1 MKEVKNL
8 KAPPRVWAWQLH
20 RQTFQPLVSVSLSFR
35 SLPDVHK
42 QRWNIGTVVNRWF
55 SCFFTSQVWSG
66 ACATTRTQTT
76 VHLPVTG
83 EQDHEMLE
91 LPDVG
96 RALSWTL
103 AEPFLFSRSTSAQYI
118 LFLKMKKKNLQSDFT
133 SNWRSYFLHCNEN
146 ISTWTYD
153 SQTALTRLPCR
164 LYTCMKTQ
172 TIPQSLN
179 TTGMSMSRRDDQRAD
194 P

>member
-1 MKEVKNL
+1 MKEVKNW
-8 KAPPRVWAWQLH
+8 KVPPRVWAWQLL

-55 SCFFTSQVWSG
+55 SCFFTSQVGSG

-76 VHLPVTG
+76 VYLPVTG

-103 AEPFLFSRSTSAQYI
+103 AELFLFSRSTSAQYI

-153 SQTALTRLPCR
+153 SQVLTRLPCR

-179 TTGMSMSRRDDQRAD
+179 TSGMSMSRRDDQRAD